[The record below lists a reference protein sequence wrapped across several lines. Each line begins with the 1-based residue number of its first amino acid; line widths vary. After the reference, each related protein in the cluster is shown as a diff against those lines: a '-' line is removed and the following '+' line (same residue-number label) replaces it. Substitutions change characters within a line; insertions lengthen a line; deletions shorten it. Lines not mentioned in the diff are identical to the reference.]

1 MKNNILIIA
10 VIVTVVLGGL
20 YSCNRDYT
28 LKSPVQTTSGTA
40 YLKIVDA
47 SPNFR
52 NVLNQADSF
61 NVFVGGNKISGF
73 TPGGTVSWL
82 TFGSIYPTVS
92 SNYGYV
98 SIPAGSQVIKLSVP
112 GVLLADSVAITSL
125 TKTFLPDQL
134 YTLMITDSIA
144 STRDSSQIFVQ
155 DSYLQPV
162 VGYFNLRFIHAVLN
176 DTAGKM
182 IDIYSTRTNRSIFTN
197 VKPGSISTFTQYPF
211 NAVLSDTLYVRR
223 SGSPA
228 IVLDTLNTVSFSNGR
243 TYTLYYRGDGTTNY
257 NTNTKRRHL
266 ATYLHQ

>member
-1 MKNNILIIA
+1 M
-10 VIVTVVLGGL
+10 
-20 YSCNRDYT
+20 
-28 LKSPVQTTSGTA
+28 
-40 YLKIVDA
+40 
-47 SPNFR
+47 
-52 NVLNQADSF
+52 
-61 NVFVGGNKISGF
+61 
-73 TPGGTVSWL
+73 
-82 TFGSIYPTVS
+82 
-92 SNYGYV
+92 
-98 SIPAGSQVIKLSVP
+98 
-112 GVLLADSVAITSL
+112 AITSL
-125 TKTFLPDQL
+125 TKTFLPDLL

-197 VKPGSISTFTQYPF
+197 VKPGSISTFTQYPY